1 MSYNNLRTSFET
13 LLIKNF
19 SQDIISQKKE
29 QLYVTLDGG
38 EYRNRT
44 DDLLLARYENQI
56 FKKAICL

>member
-44 DDLLLARYENQI
+44 DDLLLARQ
-56 FKKAICL
+56 AL